1 MPTPLQRLGDF
12 SQTFN
17 SVGQLI
23 TVYDPLTTRP
33 DPSRPGR
40 FIRDPFPNN
49 QIPQGRISPVAL
61 ALLRYIP
68 MPNVTGESFTNANN
82 LAASP
87 NLGLY
92 RYNSYLTRID
102 HKFSDR
108 HRVFVTST
116 ANWGVEFRNGNGFP
130 VPALRGE
137 WPKHRNHYMDTP
149 LTSAVFQVGIG
160 GLLVF
165 LTGILIGSS

>member
-1 MPTPLQRLGDF
+1 PRTSTVPTPLQRLGDF

-130 VPALRGE
+130 VPALRG
-137 WPKHRNHYMDTP
+137 
-149 LTSAVFQVGIG
+149 
-160 GLLVF
+160 
-165 LTGILIGSS
+165 